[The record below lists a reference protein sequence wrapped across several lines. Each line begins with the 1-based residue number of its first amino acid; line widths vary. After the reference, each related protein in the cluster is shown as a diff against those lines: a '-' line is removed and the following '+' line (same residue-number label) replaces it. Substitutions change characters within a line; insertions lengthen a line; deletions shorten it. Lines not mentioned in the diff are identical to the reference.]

1 VNYGTHAGRRSSQ
14 CPELP
19 DGRMLGSRAM
29 VIALSAAL
37 VGTMVISAQDRAKN
51 TWNEHY
57 KTRTPEAV
65 AAEFESTTRPVFRYR
80 VAIVGLMELKPGM
93 VAADIGAG
101 SGFLARIM
109 AAQVGPTGKAIAT
122 ELNPGMVAYMNA
134 RARAEGVKNFSAIQA
149 EVTSTGLDPASVDAV
164 ALVDTFSFFDRP
176 REMLQSIAASLKP
189 GGLMLVDLPRASQ
202 GASEVGIDAD
212 EVVALATAAGFQ
224 RLDETTLVPGEY
236 AIRFRKP

>member
-1 VNYGTHAGRRSSQ
+1 V
-14 CPELP
+14 
-19 DGRMLGSRAM
+19 LGFRAV
-29 VIALSAAL
+29 VIALSVAL
-37 VGTMVISAQDRAKN
+37 LGIAISAQDRPKN
-51 TWNEHY
+51 TWDERY
-57 KTRTPEAV
+57 KTRTPEAI
-65 AAEFESTTRPVFRYR
+65 AADFESTTRPVFRYR

-109 AAQVGPTGKAIAT
+109 AGQVGPTGKAIAT

-134 RARAEGVKNFSAIQA
+134 RAKADGLTNFSALQA
-149 EVTSTGLDPASVDAV
+149 QATSTGLDPASVDAV
-164 ALVDTFSFFDRP
+164 ALVETFSFFDRP

-189 GGLMLVDLPRASQ
+189 GGLMLIVDLPREGQ
-202 GASEVGIDAD
+202 GASEVGTDAD